1 MQLNWL
7 PERDDWD
14 SLLSGVAEGS
24 AAEAACSLRT
34 LATSR
39 MPHVKLGKLDRVL
52 RRALASN
59 GGTLPGL
66 QPVRL
71 AVLASSTSAHLAPG
85 IRVAGLRRGLAIEVY
100 ETPYGTYRQE
110 LIDKRSSLH
119 EFAPEAVLLA
129 LDARHLLTAE
139 RATPEAALEML
150 RGCWRLATQR
160 FHCQVMQQ
168 TLLPVFP
175 PLLGNNEERL
185 RCSPAAMLAKLNTLL
200 RAAAEEEGVDL
211 LAVDTLAASDGLAKW
226 YDAGMWHRSK
236 HEIHPG
242 ATQIYGDQAA
252 RLIAANRGLS
262 AKCLVLDLDNTLWGG
277 GIGDDGLEGIVLGQ
291 GSGTGEA
298 FAEFQQ
304 YAKRLGERGVVLAV
318 CSKNDEANA
327 LEPFDRHP
335 EMVLQRED
343 VACFVANWN
352 DKATNLRHIAKT
364 LNLGLDALVFVDDSP
379 SERALVRREL
389 PMVSVPEMPEDPEAY
404 VQTLAAAGYFEGLN
418 VTEEDMQRGQ
428 LYQANAERERLKD
441 SVTDMASYLES
452 LRMVLSAQPIDRVAL
467 ARATQLVNKTNQ
479 FNLTTERLC
488 EAEMSARIESPEWVT
503 LQVRL
508 ADRFGDNGVIA
519 VLMARLQGSEAVI
532 ESWLMS
538 CRVLGRRV
546 EEACL
551 NLLAGRCAALGAT
564 RLVGLYRPTA
574 KNGMVRGMYGCL
586 GFALAEETPQGEAC
600 WHMEL
605 RDFAPRAVPM
615 QVELAGAAETA
626 KSLAYSGV

>member
-1 MQLNWL
+1 MLNPDVCSIDEILMQ
-7 PERDDWD
+7 RK
-14 SLLSGVAEGS
+14 SLRRKLS
-24 AAEAACSLRT
+24 AAEGLQDIRIAVLGGSTTSEIVNLLELLLLFNGFRPTFHESEYGRYYEDSVLDPRALIDFKPDIVYLHTSCRNMQLSPPLNCMEADLPGYVEEELNRFKQIWNSLE
-34 LATSR
+34 A
-39 MPHVKLGKLDRVL
+39 KLGCQVIQNNFEVPAFALLGNMDAASPGGLSRFLMLLNSGMAKAASTRPRVL
-52 RRALASN
+52 IQDVHSI
-59 GGTLPGL
+59 
-66 QPVRL
+66 
-71 AVLASSTSAHLAPG
+71 SA
-85 IRVAGLRRGLAIEVY
+85 RFGLRHWFDWDR
-100 ETPYGTYRQE
+100 
-110 LIDKRSSLH
+110 
-119 EFAPEAVLLA
+119 FASYKLL
-129 LDARHLLTAE
+129 L
-139 RATPEAALEML
+139 TPEANLELARSLSSVIKAL
-150 RGCWRLATQR
+150 
-160 FHCQVMQQ
+160 
-168 TLLPVFP
+168 
-175 PLLGNNEERL
+175 
-185 RCSPAAMLAKLNTLL
+185 
-200 RAAAEEEGVDL
+200 
-211 LAVDTLAASDGLAKW
+211 
-226 YDAGMWHRSK
+226 
-236 HEIHPG
+236 
-242 ATQIYGDQAA
+242 YGKS
-252 RLIAANRGLS
+252 R
-262 AKCLVLDLDNTLWGG
+262 KVLVLDLDNTLWGG